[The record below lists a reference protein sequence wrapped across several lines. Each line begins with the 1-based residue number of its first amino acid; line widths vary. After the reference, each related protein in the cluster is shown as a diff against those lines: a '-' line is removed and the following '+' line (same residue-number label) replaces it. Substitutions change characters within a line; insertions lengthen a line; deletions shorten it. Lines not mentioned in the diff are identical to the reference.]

1 MNTKI
6 KNYITALLSAL
17 IYLSFF
23 IGFYYG
29 ENSIGSGGYQGDLS
43 WMWKN
48 FEIFKNNNLLDA
60 VLHEEFFGNRTP
72 LLYILHI
79 YFNPFISDIDSYRL
93 SVFIISLI
101 APYIFYICL
110 VQNFKNTNKIILF
123 FISSFILLSPFFRT
137 SAYWGLEINYAII
150 SFLITFFLINLTFNA
165 ENKKDSSLYI
175 LITLLTFVSSLTI
188 YFDQKFLIVP
198 ILVLLKIINS
208 RINLKFKIFSIINFL
223 IYSIP
228 FLYLIYIWN
237 GIVPPSTQS
246 DNPNTITTLS
256 RVNLLWF
263 EHLGYA
269 TTMIAF
275 YLLPMIFFKDE
286 NILTQ
291 LKKFY
296 SKNIN
301 YVLFVIFFI
310 YLAYLL
316 TFFNFYEFTNTKYFV
331 GLGFIHKISIILFE
345 NILLQEIFTYFSFF
359 VSWIILIFFL
369 EKNFNNLLIISYFY
383 FLSLIL
389 WPLMQEYFDPIIL
402 LFAFTIFST
411 KLFINYKNSIF
422 LFLYLSIFLI
432 CANFYYY

>member
-1 MNTKI
+1 MNAKI
-6 KNYITALLSAL
+6 KNYTTVFLSTL
-17 IYLSFF
+17 IYLSFIF
-23 IGFYYG
+23 GFYYG

-48 FEIFKNNNLLDA
+48 FEIYKNNNLLDA
-60 VLHEEFFGNRTP
+60 ILHKEFFGNRTP

-93 SVFIISLI
+93 SVFLISLI
-101 APYIFYICL
+101 APIIFYICL
-110 VQNFKNTNKIILF
+110 VQNFKNTNKTILF

-150 SFLITFFLINLTFNA
+150 TFLLTFSLINLTFNGK
-165 ENKKDSSLYI
+165 NKKDSSLYV

-198 ILVLLKIINS
+198 IIVLFKIIKS
-208 RINLKFKIFSIINFL
+208 RINPKFKIFSIINFL

-237 GIVPPSTQS
+237 GIVPPTTQS

-256 RVNLLWF
+256 RVNFLWF

-275 YLLPMIFFKDE
+275 YLLPMIFFKNE
-286 NILTQ
+286 NILVQ

-296 SKNIN
+296 SEKLN
-301 YVLFVIFFI
+301 YVLFIIFFI
-310 YLAYLL
+310 YLTYLL
-316 TFFNFYEFTNTKYFV
+316 IFFNFYEFTNTKYFV

-359 VSWIILIFFL
+359 ISWIILIFFL
-369 EKNFNNLLIISYFY
+369 EKNLNNLLVISYFY
-383 FLSLIL
+383 LLSLIL
-389 WPLMQEYFDPIIL
+389 WPLMQEYFDPVIL

-422 LFLYLSIFLI
+422 LFLYLITFLI
-432 CANFYYY
+432 CANFYYH

>member
-1 MNTKI
+1 M
-6 KNYITALLSAL
+6 
-17 IYLSFF
+17 
-23 IGFYYG
+23 
-29 ENSIGSGGYQGDLS
+29 
-43 WMWKN
+43 
-48 FEIFKNNNLLDA
+48 
-60 VLHEEFFGNRTP
+60 
-72 LLYILHI
+72 
-79 YFNPFISDIDSYRL
+79 
-93 SVFIISLI
+93 
-101 APYIFYICL
+101 
-110 VQNFKNTNKIILF
+110 
-123 FISSFILLSPFFRT
+123 
-137 SAYWGLEINYAII
+137 
-150 SFLITFFLINLTFNA
+150 
-165 ENKKDSSLYI
+165 
-175 LITLLTFVSSLTI
+175 
-188 YFDQKFLIVP
+188 
-198 ILVLLKIINS
+198 
-208 RINLKFKIFSIINFL
+208 

-237 GIVPPSTQS
+237 GVVPPSTQS

-275 YLLPMIFFKDE
+275 YLLPMIFFKNE
-286 NILTQ
+286 NILSQ

-296 SKNIN
+296 SENLN
-301 YVLFVIFFI
+301 YVLIIIFFI
-310 YLAYLL
+310 YLTYLL
-316 TFFNFYEFTNTKYFV
+316 IFFNFYEFTNTRYFV

-345 NILLQEIFTYFSFF
+345 NIFLQEIFTYFSFF

-369 EKNFNNLLIISYFY
+369 EKNLNNLLVISYFY
-383 FLSLIL
+383 LLSLIL

>member
-6 KNYITALLSAL
+6 KNYITAFLSAL

-60 VLHEEFFGNRTP
+60 ILHEEFFGNRTP

-79 YFNPFISDIDSYRL
+79 YFNPFISDIDNYRL

-123 FISSFILLSPFFRT
+123 FISSLILLSPFFRT

-150 SFLITFFLINLTFNA
+150 TFLITFFLINLTFNA

-175 LITLLTFVSSLTI
+175 LIALLTFVSSLTI

-198 ILVLLKIINS
+198 ILVLFKIINS
-208 RINLKFKIFSIINFL
+208 RINLKFKIFSIFNFF

-237 GIVPPSTQS
+237 GIVPPATQS
-246 DNPNTITTLS
+246 DNPNTITNLS

-275 YLLPMIFFKDE
+275 YLLPMIFFKNE

-296 SKNIN
+296 SENIN

-316 TFFNFYEFTNTKYFV
+316 IFFNFYEFTNTKYFV

-359 VSWIILIFFL
+359 VSWIILILFL
-369 EKNFNNLLIISYFY
+369 EKNLNNLLVISYFY
-383 FLSLIL
+383 LLSLIL
-389 WPLMQEYFDPIIL
+389 WPLMQEYFDPIIF

>member
-1 MNTKI
+1 MNSKI
-6 KNYITALLSAL
+6 KNYITVFLSAL
-17 IYLSFF
+17 IYLSFIF
-23 IGFYYG
+23 GFYYG

-48 FEIFKNNNLLDA
+48 FEIFKKNNLLDA
-60 VLHEEFFGNRTP
+60 ISHKEFFGNRTP

-101 APYIFYICL
+101 APLIFYICL
-110 VQNFKNTNKIILF
+110 VQNFKNTNKTILF
-123 FISSFILLSPFFRT
+123 FISSLILLSPFFRT
-137 SAYWGLEINYAII
+137 SAYWGLEVNYAII
-150 SFLITFFLINLTFNA
+150 TFLLTFFLINLTFDGK
-165 ENKKDSSLYI
+165 NKKNSTLYI
-175 LITLLTFVSSLTI
+175 LITLLTFVSSSTI

-198 ILVLLKIINS
+198 IIVLFKIIKS

-246 DNPNTITTLS
+246 YNPNTITTLS
-256 RVNLLWF
+256 RVNFLWF

-275 YLLPMIFFKDE
+275 YLLPMIFFKKE
-286 NILTQ
+286 NILAQ
-291 LKKFY
+291 FKKLY
-296 SKNIN
+296 SENLN
-301 YVLFVIFFI
+301 YVLLIIFFV

-316 TFFNFYEFTNTKYFV
+316 IFFNFYEFTNTKYFV

-369 EKNFNNLLIISYFY
+369 EKNLNNFLVISYFY
-383 FLSLIL
+383 LLSLIL

-422 LFLYLSIFLI
+422 LFLYLITFLI
-432 CANFYYY
+432 CANFYY

>member
-6 KNYITALLSAL
+6 KNYTTALLSTL
-17 IYLSFF
+17 VYLSFIF
-23 IGFYYG
+23 GFYNG

-60 VLHEEFFGNRTP
+60 IFHKEFFGNRTP

-79 YFNPFISDIDSYRL
+79 YLNPFISDIDSYRL
-93 SVFIISLI
+93 SVFIISLV
-101 APYIFYICL
+101 APLIFYICL
-110 VQNFKNTNKIILF
+110 VQNFKNTNKTILF

-150 SFLITFFLINLTFNA
+150 TFLITFFLINLIFNGK
-165 ENKKDSSLYI
+165 NKKDSSLYI

-198 ILVLLKIINS
+198 IIVFFRIIKS
-208 RINLKFKIFSIINFL
+208 KINLKFKIFSIVNFL

-237 GIVPPSTQS
+237 GVVPPSTQS

-275 YLLPMIFFKDE
+275 YLLPMIFFKNE
-286 NILTQ
+286 NILSQ

-296 SKNIN
+296 SENLN
-301 YVLFVIFFI
+301 YVLIIIFFI
-310 YLAYLL
+310 YLTYLL
-316 TFFNFYEFTNTKYFV
+316 IFFNFYEFTNTRYFV

-345 NILLQEIFTYFSFF
+345 NIFLQEIFTYFSFF

-369 EKNFNNLLIISYFY
+369 EKNLNNLLVISYFY
-383 FLSLIL
+383 LLSLIL

>member
-6 KNYITALLSAL
+6 KNYTTALLSTL
-17 IYLSFF
+17 VYLSFIF
-23 IGFYYG
+23 GFYNG

-60 VLHEEFFGNRTP
+60 IFHKEFFGNRTP

-79 YFNPFISDIDSYRL
+79 YLNPFISDIDSYRL
-93 SVFIISLI
+93 SVFIISLV
-101 APYIFYICL
+101 APLIFYICL
-110 VQNFKNTNKIILF
+110 VQNFKNTNKTILF

-150 SFLITFFLINLTFNA
+150 TFLITFFLINLIFNGK
-165 ENKKDSSLYI
+165 NKKDSSLYI

-198 ILVLLKIINS
+198 IIVFFRIIKS
-208 RINLKFKIFSIINFL
+208 KINLKFKIFSIVNFL

-237 GIVPPSTQS
+237 GVVPPSTQS

-275 YLLPMIFFKDE
+275 YLLPMIFFKNE
-286 NILTQ
+286 NILSQ

-296 SKNIN
+296 SENLN
-301 YVLFVIFFI
+301 YVLIIIFFI
-310 YLAYLL
+310 YLTYLL
-316 TFFNFYEFTNTKYFV
+316 IFFNFYEFTNTRYFV

-345 NILLQEIFTYFSFF
+345 NIFLQEIFTYFSFF

-369 EKNFNNLLIISYFY
+369 
-383 FLSLIL
+383 
-389 WPLMQEYFDPIIL
+389 
-402 LFAFTIFST
+402 
-411 KLFINYKNSIF
+411 
-422 LFLYLSIFLI
+422 
-432 CANFYYY
+432 

>member
-6 KNYITALLSAL
+6 KNYTTALLSTL
-17 IYLSFF
+17 VYLSFIF
-23 IGFYYG
+23 GFYNG

-60 VLHEEFFGNRTP
+60 IFHKEFFGNRTP

-79 YFNPFISDIDSYRL
+79 YLNPFISDIDSYRL
-93 SVFIISLI
+93 SVFIISLV
-101 APYIFYICL
+101 APLIFYICL
-110 VQNFKNTNKIILF
+110 VQNFKNTNKTILF

-150 SFLITFFLINLTFNA
+150 TFLLTFSLINLTFNGK
-165 ENKKDSSLYI
+165 NKKDSSLYV

-198 ILVLLKIINS
+198 IIVLFKIIKS
-208 RINLKFKIFSIINFL
+208 RINPKFKIFSIINFL

-237 GIVPPSTQS
+237 GIVPPTTQS

-256 RVNLLWF
+256 RVNFLWF

-275 YLLPMIFFKDE
+275 YLLPMIFFKNE
-286 NILTQ
+286 NILVQ

-296 SKNIN
+296 SENLN
-301 YVLFVIFFI
+301 YVLFIIFFI

-316 TFFNFYEFTNTKYFV
+316 IFFNFYEFTNTKYFV

-359 VSWIILIFFL
+359 ISWIILIFFL
-369 EKNFNNLLIISYFY
+369 EKNLNNLLVISYFY
-383 FLSLIL
+383 LLSLIL
-389 WPLMQEYFDPIIL
+389 WPLMQEYFDPVIL

-422 LFLYLSIFLI
+422 LFLYLITFLI
-432 CANFYYY
+432 CANFYYH